1 MPGKNKQS
9 KHKQSKHKHKQGK
22 NSIKQKKKRTTSKRQ
37 TKKNVGVGLV
47 PARRKIMETRVI
59 NKLNNLQESGVIDK
73 DMLRYLKGSGEI
85 FEITHANIEEG
96 MHLNVD
102 EIVKFLLINSD
113 CNYIGKTIEY
123 IDEDIKTNAPNSFY
137 VCVKSNKLI
146 ERVVIEQINKGFF
159 RNRSELFRIIF
170 KSPECLDIDI

>member
-9 KHKQSKHKHKQGK
+9 KHKQSKHKQRK
-22 NSIKQKKKRTTSKRQ
+22 NSIKQKKKRTISKRQ

-85 FEITHANIEEG
+85 FEITQANIDER
-96 MHLNVD
+96 MNLNVD
-102 EIVKFLLINSD
+102 EIVKFLLINSNCD
-113 CNYIGKTIEY
+113 YISKTIEY

-170 KSPECLDIDI
+170 ESPKCLDIDI